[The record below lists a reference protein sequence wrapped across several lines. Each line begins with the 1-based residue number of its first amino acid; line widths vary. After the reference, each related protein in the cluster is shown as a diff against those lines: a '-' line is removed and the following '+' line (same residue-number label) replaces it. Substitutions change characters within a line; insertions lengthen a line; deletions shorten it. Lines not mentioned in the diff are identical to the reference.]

1 MRQGFSRRDLMK
13 GASVAGLFTALSTPS
28 AAKAWCWEDFRHDF
42 KDVDLPSRLLP
53 HPVIRGNPNH
63 DRYWDEVREA
73 FPLPRKGRYCH
84 YNTGTT
90 GSQPFF
96 SINNLAV
103 YNLYK
108 SRDPVFWQNN
118 LADDFPDLFEV
129 SPETTGSH
137 QTAIYN
143 ELAAMFNGNP
153 DEFVLTYNTSDG
165 MQSCTTGTKWNSGDR
180 IITTNLEHPCGE
192 GSVAWARD
200 NYGVSVS
207 VVSIPFDG
215 GFNMSV
221 ADFVHLFQSAFEAP
235 RPAGAKQMLVFS
247 HISYR
252 NGFVFPAKELTE
264 LAHSYP
270 NTWVMIDS
278 AHGWGQLPVDCKDI
292 GADFVSGAGHKWLC
306 GGPGTGILYV
316 RNSSGSYP
324 LIPFNPWT
332 EGWGN
337 LFTVPSARFNDA
349 THNGVRGTPTL
360 TSGMQSRGEWNR
372 CASFA
377 MADSARF
384 FNSIGTR
391 TIYNRG
397 LEMAAYFQKKVVQRW
412 GESALWVRRTADQ
425 RFKGFV
431 TAFNPFQGNTN
442 PANYAAQSA
451 AIGTIVNNL
460 GASIDRNLNPTRK
473 TPIYLASR
481 NWANTYADGR
491 SNRAALRVSTHA
503 MYTSKDE
510 TDFVIDEIAKQVDLS
525 GLPQLRP

>member
-1 MRQGFSRRDLMK
+1 MRQGFSRRDLMR
-13 GASVAGLFTALSTPS
+13 GASVAGLFTLLNKPG
-28 AAKAWCWEDFRHDF
+28 AARASGGIEEF
-42 KDVDLPSRLLP
+42 KNAELPTKLAP
-53 HPVIRGNPNH
+53 HPVIKGSPSQ
-63 DRYWDEVREA
+63 DKFWADVRKA
-73 FPLPRKGRYCH
+73 FPLPKVGDYCH

-96 SINNLAV
+96 SLNNLAV

-108 SRDPVFWQNN
+108 SRDPVFWQAN

-129 SPETTGSH
+129 SSGTGGSH

-143 ELAAMFNGNP
+143 ELSAMYNGNP

-165 MQSCTTGTKWNSGDR
+165 MQSCTTGIKWNPGDR
-180 IITTNLEHPCGE
+180 IVTTNMEHPCGE

-200 NYGVSVS
+200 NYGVSVT
-207 VVSIPFDG
+207 VVDIPFDG

-221 ADFVHLFQSAFEAP
+221 ADFVHLFQPALEAP
-235 RPAGAKQMLVFS
+235 LAPGAKQVLVFS

-252 NGFVFPAKELTE
+252 NGFVMPAKELTE

-278 AHGWGQLPVDCKDI
+278 AHAWGQLPVDCKDI
-292 GADFVSGAGHKWLC
+292 GADFIAGAGHKWLC

-316 RNSSGSYP
+316 RNSSGTYP
-324 LIPFNPWT
+324 RIPFNPWT

-337 LFTVPSARFNDA
+337 LFTIPSARYNTA
-349 THNGVRGTPTL
+349 TRAGARGNNSLNT
-360 TSGMQSRGEWNR
+360 GMQSRGEWNR

-397 LEMAAYFQKKVVQRW
+397 LEMAAYFQKKVVDRW
-412 GESALWVRRTADQ
+412 GESALWIRRTADQ

-431 TAFNPFQGNTN
+431 TAFNPFKGNTD
-442 PANYAAQSA
+442 PANFAAQSA
-451 AIGTIVNNL
+451 AIGTAVSNL
-460 GASIDRNLNPTRK
+460 QASIDKNLNTTRK
-473 TPIYLASR
+473 TPIWLASR
-481 NWANTYADGR
+481 NWANRYADGR
-491 SNRAALRVSTHA
+491 STRAAMRVSTHA
-503 MYTSKDE
+503 MYTSREE
-510 TDFVIDEIAKQVDLS
+510 TDFVIDQIAREIDAS
-525 GLPQLRP
+525 GLAQLP

>member
-1 MRQGFSRRDLMK
+1 MPQDFSRRDLIRA
-13 GASVAGLFTALSTPS
+13 GSAAGLFALFKPG
-28 AAKAWCWEDFRHDF
+28 AAKAKGPDDERDDLKNAHLPTKLQGVPQIKGSVTSEKFWR
-42 KDVDLPSRLLP
+42 DVRKQ
-53 HPVIRGNPNH
+53 
-63 DRYWDEVREA
+63 
-73 FPLPRKGRYCH
+73 FPLPPVGDYCH

-118 LADDFPDLFEV
+118 LADDFPELFAV
-129 SPETTGSH
+129 SSGTGGSH

-143 ELAAMFNGNP
+143 ELSAMWNGNP
-153 DEFVLTYNTSDG
+153 DEWVLSYNTSDALLNV
-165 MQSCTTGTKWNSGDR
+165 TTGIKWNAGDR
-180 IITTNLEHPCGE
+180 IITTNLEHSAGE
-192 GSVAWARD
+192 GSIAWARD

-207 VVSIPFDG
+207 FVDIPFDG

-221 ADFVHLFQSAFEAP
+221 EQFVSLFKSAFEAP
-235 RPAGAKQMLVFS
+235 RPAGAKQVLLFS
-247 HISYR
+247 HISFR
-252 NGFVFPAKELTE
+252 NGFTFPAKELTA

-270 NTWVMIDS
+270 DTWVVIDS
-278 AHGWGQLPVDCKDI
+278 AHGWGQLPIDAKGI
-292 GADFVSGAGHKWLC
+292 GADFVAGAGHKWLC

-337 LFTVPSARFNDA
+337 LFTVPSARYNTSTRPGA
-349 THNGVRGTPTL
+349 RGNGSLNT
-360 TSGMQSRGEWNR
+360 GMQSRGEWNR

-384 FNSIGTR
+384 FNAIGVQN
-391 TIYNRG
+391 IYQRG
-397 LEMAAYFQKKVVQRW
+397 LDMAAYFQQKVVDRW
-412 GESALWVRRTADQ
+412 GESALWIKRTADQ

-431 TAFNPFQGNTN
+431 TGFNPFKGNTDPN
-442 PANYAAQSA
+442 NYAAQSA
-451 AIGTIVNNL
+451 AISAIVSNL
-460 GASIDRNLNPTRK
+460 GASIDPGLNPSGK

-481 NWANTYADGR
+481 NWANKISDGR
-491 SNRAALRVSTHA
+491 VNRAALRVSTHA
-503 MYTSKDE
+503 MYTSREE
-510 TDFVIDEIAKQVDLS
+510 TDFVINEIAKQVDAS
-525 GLPQLRP
+525 GLPQLP